1 MEVFGS
7 LLTAMV
13 TPFTAAGEVNYQAA
27 GELAEKLVAEGCD
40 GLVICGTTGEAPT
53 LKREERLKLLET
65 VVERVGEEARIIAG
79 TGSYNTSDS
88 IEFSQEALMLDVD
101 GLMTVVPYYNKPPQ
115 ESLYQHFAAIA
126 KACQAPI
133 MLYNVPGRTSRN
145 LEVDTAVR
153 LAEIDNIV
161 AIKEASG
168 DLEQV
173 TALAARCGEKLDI
186 YSGDDSLTL
195 PIMAVGGSGVVSVAG
210 HLAAGKIRKMLD
222 EARNNNFAEA
232 ARLNQEL
239 FPLFKAMFVTTNPIP
254 VKTALRLQ
262 GREVGG
268 FRKPLT
274 EMTAAELKSFKAT
287 LKELGFLKNQ
297 R

>member
-13 TPFTAAGEVNYQAA
+13 TPFTTAGEVNYKVA

-53 LKREERLKLLET
+53 LEKEEKLRLLEI
-65 VVERVGEEARIIAG
+65 VVERVGGQARVIAG
-79 TGSYNTSDS
+79 TGSYNTSES

-115 ESLYQHFAAIA
+115 ESLYQHFSTIA
-126 KACQAPI
+126 RACQAPI

-173 TALAARCGEKLDI
+173 TALAARCRDKLDI

-210 HLAAGKIRKMLD
+210 HLAARRIREMLD
-222 EARNNNFAEA
+222 QARNNNFAEA
-232 ARLNQEL
+232 VRLNQEL

-262 GREVGG
+262 GWEVGG

-274 EMTAAELKSFKAT
+274 EMAAEEREAFKAT
-287 LKELGFLKNQ
+287 LKELGIL
-297 R
+297 

>member
-13 TPFTAAGEVNYQAA
+13 TPFTSAGEVDYKVA

-53 LKREERLKLLET
+53 LEREEKLRLLET
-65 VVERVGEEARIIAG
+65 VVERVGEQARVIAG

-88 IEFSQEALMLDVD
+88 IEFSQDALMLDVD

-115 ESLYQHFAAIA
+115 ESLYQHFATIA
-126 KACQAPI
+126 EACQAPI

-145 LEVDTAVR
+145 LEVETAVR

-168 DLEQV
+168 DLEQI
-173 TALAARCGEKLDI
+173 TALAARCGDKMDI

-210 HLAAGKIRKMLD
+210 HLAAGRIREMLD
-222 EARNNNFAEA
+222 LARNNNFAEA

-262 GREVGG
+262 GWEVGN

-274 EMTAAELKSFKAT
+274 GMSEDKLEEFKKT
-287 LKELGFLKNQ
+287 LKELNAL
-297 R
+297 